1 MKKII
6 LNFLLLGLYA
16 NGMPPGKTAREES
29 QDQVSKSHRPE
40 SVSAAADMAGMKTP
54 ERSTLNSDF
63 QTPGQKIAI
72 EQMGVNKTEFDEA
85 FGSELVDSWNIDWD
99 CFKEHLPFEHPRR
112 RSSLKRISDK
122 LKTVN
127 LMHPLRLKIDSI
139 CGQSSEIHFDRL
151 FAISK
156 AKIKELKEAVAS
168 PKLSCKKD
176 GVQMGVKVSIP
187 LEDGSTLKYHVKTHS
202 SGRLMDASK
211 STAAKPVNPIEL
223 FVYKFLEHLGIGC
236 DCHFFGYSKE
246 DFYIATLDAGTNGEF
261 HEFEYF
267 QKNKEEGTKLWGEK
281 LDEIVKRYKIIN
293 SNGTASFKSEEAE
306 EFVKDDFLAHEFIF
320 ELTKVD
326 YVCRM
331 LYLYDVFNNA
341 GNFGF
346 IEKGGKK
353 EIKAIDFRLG
363 DKNKWEIDLNA
374 PLSKEEIEKNL
385 REILSGFKTGN
396 GQYRYTAMNPPGA
409 FALHYRCANARFKT
423 MEQVVDFY
431 SDILEK
437 IELTYQDI
445 SQVLDQAMFEEVRE
459 DMKEQLAEFKT
470 SIVYNITWFNQKVR
484 DWKPIITES
493 AFSS

>member
-1 MKKII
+1 MKK
-6 LNFLLLGLYA
+6 FLLSSLFFGLCA
-16 NGMPPGKTAREES
+16 NGMPPGKTQREEF

-63 QTPGQKIAI
+63 QTPGQKLAI
-72 EQMGVNKTEFDEA
+72 EQMSVNKTEFDKA

-99 CFKEHLPFEHPRR
+99 CFKETLSFDHPRR
-112 RSSLKRISDK
+112 RNSLRRIDEK
-122 LKTVN
+122 LGKMETEHKLRFHINN
-127 LMHPLRLKIDSI
+127 LVRRIQGIYTTHLEETCKAEIRKLRHDI
-139 CGQSSEIHFDRL
+139 
-151 FAISK
+151 A
-156 AKIKELKEAVAS
+156 AS
-168 PKLSCKKD
+168 PKLNEKSN
-176 GVQMGVKVSIP
+176 GVQLGCKVNLQ
-187 LEDGSTLKYHVKTHS
+187 LEDESILKYHVKTHS
-202 SGRLMDASK
+202 AGRLEASPG
-211 STAAKPVNPIEL
+211 TAPKIIDPIEL
-223 FVYKFLEHLGIGC
+223 FVYKILEHLGIGC
-236 DCHFFGYSKE
+236 ECHFFGYSKE

-331 LYLYDVFNNA
+331 LYLYDVLNNA

-445 SQVLDQAMFEEVRE
+445 SQVLDQAMFEEIRE

-484 DWKPIITES
+484 DWKPVIKES
-493 AFSS
+493 SSS

>member
-1 MKKII
+1 MDS
-6 LNFLLLGLYA
+6 LWS
-16 NGMPPGKTAREES
+16 PCWCWES
-29 QDQVSKSHRPE
+29 TIPS
-40 SVSAAADMAGMKTP
+40 
-54 ERSTLNSDF
+54 F
-63 QTPGQKIAI
+63 
-72 EQMGVNKTEFDEA
+72 
-85 FGSELVDSWNIDWD
+85 
-99 CFKEHLPFEHPRR
+99 
-112 RSSLKRISDK
+112 
-122 LKTVN
+122 
-127 LMHPLRLKIDSI
+127 I
-139 CGQSSEIHFDRL
+139 C
-151 FAISK
+151 
-156 AKIKELKEAVAS
+156 
-168 PKLSCKKD
+168 
-176 GVQMGVKVSIP
+176 
-187 LEDGSTLKYHVKTHS
+187 
-202 SGRLMDASK
+202 
-211 STAAKPVNPIEL
+211 
-223 FVYKFLEHLGIGC
+223 
-236 DCHFFGYSKE
+236 
-246 DFYIATLDAGTNGEF
+246 
-261 HEFEYF
+261 
-267 QKNKEEGTKLWGEK
+267 
-281 LDEIVKRYKIIN
+281 DEIVKRYKIIN

-331 LYLYDVFNNA
+331 FYLYDVLNNA

-445 SQVLDQAMFEEVRE
+445 SQVLDQAMFEEIRE